1 MNTKDKKILSI
12 FAHREDFILFG
23 WPVVQDKSVH
33 HLLYVIV
40 DEAIEIINKI
50 CHNENI
56 QFLGDANL
64 KNRFSFQLDKMQRK
78 TYDKILGK
86 LKFIIEN
93 EKPDILFTH
102 NPMGEYG
109 HGDHKFLFELICNN
123 FDLPIIITDILV
135 ESSHCIYYKN
145 IPKNCKHFYKKKLY
159 EIEPDM
165 DFYKRNKRL
174 YKAVGMWTNNKKI
187 TIKDYPKKTSLY
199 LVKD

>member
-1 MNTKDKKILSI
+1 MNKNKKILSV

-23 WPVVQDKSVH
+23 WPVMQNKSVN

-50 CHNENI
+50 CHDENI

-64 KNRFSFQLDKMQRK
+64 KNKFSFQLDKMQRK
-78 TYDKILGK
+78 TYENILDK
-86 LKFIIEN
+86 LKFIVEN

-109 HGDHKFLFELICNN
+109 HSDHKFLFELIYNN
-123 FDLPIIITDILV
+123 FDLPLIITDILV

-145 IPKNCKHFYKKKLY
+145 TPKNCRHFYKKKLY
-159 EIEPDM
+159 DIEPNM
-165 DFYKRNKRL
+165 DFYKRNSRL
-174 YKAVGMWTNNKKI
+174 YKAIGMWTNNKKI
-187 TIKDYPKKTSLY
+187 TINSYPKKVSLY
-199 LVKD
+199 LIKD

>member
-1 MNTKDKKILSI
+1 MNKNKKILSV

-23 WPVVQDKSVH
+23 WPVVQDKSVN

-50 CHNENI
+50 CHDENI

-64 KNRFSFQLDKMQRK
+64 ENRFSFQLDKMQRK
-78 TYDKILGK
+78 IYEKILNK

-93 EKPDILFTH
+93 EKPDMLFTH

-109 HGDHKFLFELICNN
+109 HSDHKFLFELIYNN

-135 ESSHCIYYKN
+135 ESSHCVYYKN

-159 EIEPDM
+159 DIEPDLE
-165 DFYKRNKRL
+165 FYKRNSRL
-174 YKAVGMWTNNKKI
+174 YKAIGMWTKNKKI
-187 TIKDYPKKTSLY
+187 IEKKYPKKVSLY

>member
-33 HLLYVIV
+33 HLLYIIV

-50 CHNENI
+50 CYDENI

-64 KNRFSFQLDKMQRK
+64 KNRFSFQLDKKQRK
-78 TYDKILGK
+78 TYDEILK
-86 LKFIIEN
+86 KVKFIIDN
-93 EKPDILFTH
+93 EKPDMLFTH

-109 HGDHKFLFELICNN
+109 HSDHRFLFELIYNN

-135 ESSHCIYYKN
+135 ESSHCVYYKN
-145 IPKNCKHFYKKKLY
+145 IPKSCKHFYKKKLY
-159 EIEPDM
+159 EIEPDI

-174 YKAVGMWTNNKKI
+174 YKAIGMWTNNKKI
-187 TIKDYPKKTSLY
+187 TIKDYPKRTSLY